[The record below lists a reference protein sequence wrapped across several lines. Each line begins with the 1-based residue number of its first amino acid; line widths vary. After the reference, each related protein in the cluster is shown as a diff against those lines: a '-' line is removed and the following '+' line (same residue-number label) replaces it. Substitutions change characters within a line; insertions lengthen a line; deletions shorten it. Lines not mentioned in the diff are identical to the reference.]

1 MGLAAKGS
9 HKQGQPGL
17 SQGTLVFALDS
28 RGCGSH
34 SELCSQSSQC
44 ALKVLVCPEG
54 SNVPRVSTVKVKISR
69 DKSRRGKRMGFE
81 KQPLEN

>member
-1 MGLAAKGS
+1 MGLAAKGP

-44 ALKVLVCPEG
+44 ALKVLACCPEG
-54 SNVPRVSTVKVKISR
+54 SNVPRVSTVKDENLMGQDQERKAASR
-69 DKSRRGKRMGFE
+69 ELKC
-81 KQPLEN
+81 